1 MTPKSG
7 SADDIASALIG
18 FINSKECNVLVVGCD
33 GTVVNTGYKNGI
45 IAKIEQHFG
54 RCVQWSVCMLHR
66 NELPLRKLITQL
78 DGKSTGPKGFSGPIG
93 KLLNNCEGL
102 PILDFAQIPGE
113 NIHVSNMDDLSTDQK
128 YLLSIYRA
136 ISSGEV
142 SDSLALLKPGNIVLS
157 RWLTTANRL
166 LRLYVSTSSPSE
178 NFKMIVLF
186 IMKVYVPTWLEI
198 KCNQSIV
205 LGSKHLYSLIK
216 RMKSL
221 GNDLVDIVKATVQRN
236 AFFANP
242 ETILLCMTHDEN
254 PWIRKLTWRRIL
266 KARKLHAEHGGVR
279 AFMIPKLNFDADNY
293 YDMVTWMEDVTEPP
307 LTSFMDTAEIEKF
320 IDWSPSKHCGLE

>member
-45 IAKIEQHFG
+45 IAEIEQQFG
-54 RCVQWSVCMLHR
+54 RCVQWSVCMLHM

-142 SDSLALLKPGNIVLS
+142 SDSLALL
-157 RWLTTANRL
+157 
-166 LRLYVSTSSPSE
+166 
-178 NFKMIVLF
+178 
-186 IMKVYVPTWLEI
+186 
-198 KCNQSIV
+198 
-205 LGSKHLYSLIK
+205 
-216 RMKSL
+216 
-221 GNDLVDIVKATVQRN
+221 
-236 AFFANP
+236 
-242 ETILLCMTHDEN
+242 
-254 PWIRKLTWRRIL
+254 
-266 KARKLHAEHGGVR
+266 
-279 AFMIPKLNFDADNY
+279 IP
-293 YDMVTWMEDVTEPP
+293 
-307 LTSFMDTAEIEKF
+307 
-320 IDWSPSKHCGLE
+320 